1 MLIAGM
7 RIGIDLDNTLA
18 DYSAPLLR
26 LCALH
31 GVRPGGDPKL
41 ALREHLRGAGRESE
55 WTRLQGEIY
64 GPLMAEALLFPGAAD
79 FLRRSLA
86 AGCECFIVS
95 HRTRRP
101 ISGEA
106 HDLHSSA
113 RHWLRAVGLANVPV
127 YFEESKS
134 AKVGCIRSLGVNCFI
149 DDLPELLSDSAFPE
163 GVRRLL
169 FDPGNQHAD
178 STAWRRCSSWH
189 SVASELF
196 ES

>member
-1 MLIAGM
+1 M

-31 GVRPGGDPKL
+31 GVDPGVDPKL
-41 ALREHLRGAGRESE
+41 ALREHLRGAGRENE

-79 FLRRSLA
+79 FFRRSLA
-86 AGCECFIVS
+86 VGSECFIVS
-95 HRTRRP
+95 HRTRQP
-101 ISGEA
+101 ILGEA

-127 YFEESKS
+127 HLEQSKS
-134 AKVGCIRSLGVNCFI
+134 AKVGRIRSLGVNCFI

-163 GVRRLL
+163 GVRRIL

-178 STAWRRCSSWH
+178 SPVWMRCSSWH

>member
-1 MLIAGM
+1 M

-31 GVRPGGDPKL
+31 GVDPGVDPKL
-41 ALREHLRGAGRESE
+41 ALREHLRGAGREHE
-55 WTRLQGEIY
+55 WTRWQGEIY
-64 GPLMAEALLFPGAAD
+64 GLLMAEALLFPGVAD
-79 FLRRSLA
+79 FFRRSLA
-86 AGCECFIVS
+86 AGSECFIVS
-95 HRTRRP
+95 HRTRQP
-101 ISGEA
+101 ILGEA
-106 HDLHSSA
+106 HDLHSTA

-127 YFEESKS
+127 HLEESKS
-134 AKVGCIRSLGVNCFI
+134 AKVDRIRSLGVDIFI

-163 GVRRLL
+163 GVRRIL
-169 FDPGNQHAD
+169 FDPGNRHAN
-178 STAWRRCSSWH
+178 SPAWWRCNSWH